1 QNKSFYQNRT
11 DYNIADFISKLIE
24 DDSHITFKLRQTL
37 NFLKFKHLDLSQ
49 KIVSLG
55 AFSRQ
60 ISGLRRQFKLPV
72 SEVINMI
79 PPPIFKI
86 DIICR
91 TRDEEQKQVNL
102 MTLSSGEKQ
111 LVYSVSSILYHLYNL
126 NSIRRSKSRKAYNYI
141 NIILEEIELYF
152 HPELQRTYIKT
163 ILDSLSQLRFNRIDS
178 INFCFV
184 THSPFILSD
193 IPNTNILFLQDDGR
207 PVVNV
212 RELRT
217 FGGNIH
223 DLLANSFFL
232 SNGFIGEFAKEKI
245 QEVIIQL
252 SKGSKVET
260 YTEDEIR
267 LIINL
272 IGEPFL
278 REKLMEMYYLKYSKK
293 KRIEDLKAEIK
304 RLEND

>member
-1 QNKSFYQNRT
+1 
-11 DYNIADFISKLIE
+11 
-24 DDSHITFKLRQTL
+24 
-37 NFLKFKHLDLSQ
+37 
-49 KIVSLG
+49 
-55 AFSRQ
+55 
-60 ISGLRRQFKLPV
+60 
-72 SEVINMI
+72 M
-79 PPPIFKI
+79 
-86 DIICR
+86 
-91 TRDEEQKQVNL
+91 
-102 MTLSSGEKQ
+102 
-111 LVYSVSSILYHLYNL
+111 SSILYHLYNL
-126 NSIRRSKSRKAYNYI
+126 NSIRRSKTRKAYNYV

-163 ILDSLSQLRFNRIDS
+163 ILDSLSQLRFNRIYS

-193 IPNTNILFLQDDGR
+193 IPNTNILFLQEDGR
-207 PVVNV
+207 PLANV
-212 RELRT
+212 RQLLT

-252 SKGSKVET
+252 SKGTTTEVYS
-260 YTEDEIR
+260 EDEIR
-267 LIINL
+267 QIINL

-293 KRIEDLKAEIK
+293 KHIEELKAEIK